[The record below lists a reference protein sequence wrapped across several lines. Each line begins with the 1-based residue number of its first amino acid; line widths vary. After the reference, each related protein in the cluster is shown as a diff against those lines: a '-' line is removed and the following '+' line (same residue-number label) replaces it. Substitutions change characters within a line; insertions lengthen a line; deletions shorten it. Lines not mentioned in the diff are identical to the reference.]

1 MTFRERSATG
11 GVALET
17 ALADPDAFDAVTR
30 VRQLEPRSEASI
42 RTPDAVGSGAE
53 VAVQP
58 DPSAAPPSR
67 GQRSHWYVNDVG
79 ALLQLPGELGVS
91 MLPTPGG

>member
-1 MTFRERSATG
+1 MTFKERSAT

-17 ALADPDAFDAVTR
+17 ALADPDAFVAVTR
-30 VRQLEPRSEASI
+30 VRHPEPTSEASI
-42 RTPDAVGSGAE
+42 RTPDAVGSGAA

-58 DPSAAPPSR
+58 VPSASPPDD
-67 GQRSHWYVNDVG
+67 GQRSHWYVNDSG
-79 ALLQLPGELGVS
+79 ELLQLPGELGVR